1 LKDAGAGN
9 GSDNVHQLETP
20 ESSVHRVP
28 MPWMKT
34 NNNSLVTPESDS
46 LASSVVKGSGVGV
59 SEENTRKAAPYSD
72 VVCGFFSHCCFVRSS
87 I

>member
-59 SEENTRKAAPYSD
+59 SEENTRKAAAPYSD
-72 VVCGFFSHCCFVRSS
+72 VHMIS
-87 I
+87 ISTAMGVS